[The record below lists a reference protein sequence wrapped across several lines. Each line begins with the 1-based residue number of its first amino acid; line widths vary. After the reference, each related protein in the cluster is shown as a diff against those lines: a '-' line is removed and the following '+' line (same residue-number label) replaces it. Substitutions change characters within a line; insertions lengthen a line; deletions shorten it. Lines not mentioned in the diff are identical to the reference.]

1 MSKNILVTGS
11 SGLIGGIIL
20 KHNSNNNLFGL
31 DVAPSLYPN
40 HEISDISNSKKL
52 ENIFLKNNIEVV
64 VHLAGKTS
72 VNGTW
77 NELIGNNFDGTA
89 NIFEA
94 SKNSGVDKVIFAS
107 SNHAVG
113 LFENDNPYK
122 WTTSYV
128 DLRKVANKERMMPRK
143 FISRDGF
150 QITSSCRKYLAPLI
164 CGEDYPPYKNGLPIS
179 AKLKNIR
186 VRRMLKEKFM
196 IK

>member
-1 MSKNILVTGS
+1 MGSEMCIRDRGTTDAFGHSQLGGAAINVADIVKSKLGYKYHYAIADYLQRSARHIS
-11 SGLIGGIIL
+11 S
-20 KHNSNNNLFGL
+20 KT
-31 DVAPSLYPN
+31 DVEQAYAVG
-40 HEISDISNSKKL
+40 KKAV
-52 ENIFLKNNIEVV
+52 E
-64 VHLAGKTS
+64 LALQG
-72 VNGTW
+72 
-77 NELIGNNFDGTA
+77 
-89 NIFEA
+89 
-94 SKNSGVDKVIFAS
+94 KNSVMPTIVRK
-107 SNHAVG
+107 
-113 LFENDNPYK
+113 NDNPYK

-150 QITSSCRKYLAPLI
+150 QITASCRKYLAPLI